1 MPGHPDLQGAFAAG
15 LISGHL
21 PPGVTAR
28 DPAEAPR
35 RYDVYRNNISHSLTQ
50 ALGTKFPVIERLVG
64 EAFFAAMARMFADN
78 HRPKTPVLMFWGDAF
93 PDFLAGFPPL
103 AAYPYMADVAR
114 IELARGL
121 AYHAADHAP
130 LAPEALQALAASGGD
145 GPLLLHPSV
154 QLVRSPHP
162 AVTIWQG
169 NQPGHVPGDLAG
181 KGPEIALV
189 LRDRALDVAVERVT
203 AGDAALIAALQA
215 GATLM
220 AAATAA
226 ATEDPG
232 HDPSSL
238 LARLFQAGALIPGT
252 IV

>member
-15 LISGHL
+15 LVSGRL

-28 DPAEAPR
+28 DPAETAR
-35 RYDVYRNNISHSLTQ
+35 RYDVYRNNVSHSLTQ
-50 ALGTKFPVIERLVG
+50 ALAKKFPAIERLVG
-64 EAFFAAMARMFADN
+64 EAFFAAMARMFASD
-78 HRPKTPVLMFWGDAF
+78 HRPKTPVLMFWGEAF
-93 PDFLAGFPPL
+93 PGFLAGFPPL

-114 IELARGL
+114 IELARGV

-145 GPLLLHPSV
+145 GPLALHPSV
-154 QLVRSPHP
+154 QLVRSSH
-162 AVTIWQG
+162 AAFSIWQD
-169 NQPGHVPGDLAG
+169 NQPGHVPGDRAG
-181 KGPEIALV
+181 EGPEIALV
-189 LRDRALDVAVERVT
+189 LRNRALDVVVERVRD
-203 AGDAALIAALQA
+203 GDAAMIAALQA
-215 GATLM
+215 GETLM

-226 ATEDPG
+226 AAAEPG